1 MARRANPDAIGVC
14 RIIER
19 VSLCKEISFQ
29 TEPGSVYFEHRL
41 AGPALCR
48 VQVDYGLIAALKDS
62 DSAFL

>member
-19 VSLCKEISFQ
+19 VSLCKEISFE
-29 TEPGSVYFEHRL
+29 TEPGSARFEIRL
-41 AGPALCR
+41 TCPALCR
-48 VQVDYGLIAALKDS
+48 VQVDYGLIASLKDS